1 VADFRY
7 PAFIM
12 RQSAEGKPLVFFAAP
27 AVDIEL
33 WAGVPQRRRLEETET
48 FGFQRESKDARV
60 DEIASFFAD
69 PENVVQN
76 PLLAA
81 EQDPSVVRFEPS
93 GDSEHFG
100 TLIID
105 HEDLQSL
112 PLLELLQR
120 LAARLRQRIPALA
133 NQHASE
139 DQIARIKQAVNDKY
153 SSDDFGS
160 PESELGD
167 EDAHSDTDEPQLE
180 EPSPSDIGA
189 ALLAEETSV
198 VEFYTEIDAR
208 IKVLESA
215 GKPWIRSD
223 FMGFTHEAVLAYLLP
238 VVLVD
243 GQHRLRGAV
252 KSATQ
257 KADEKQN
264 EDAALALIE
273 NNVAADD
280 IADSLRKQYSPSLP
294 VSLLMDPRPSEH
306 VFQFVV
312 VNQKA
317 TPLAPAL
324 LGTIVSTSLG
334 SEELDPIADR
344 LRSAGIQLDD
354 SRAIAYLTR
363 APESPFRNLVQT
375 GMGGD
380 GQHLQWMVL
389 QGLVRIFREF
399 TGGKLYGY
407 GNNDYAAMWSRK
419 YLFASK
425 FVEEADSLD
434 EKKALWGRPEG
445 PWRDVFI
452 RFFTLVRNKFSSDDP
467 NSRNF
472 WGSTRNTNLYN
483 KISLTILA
491 ADFFK
496 FLNEKDQNI
505 HDIED
510 VDEAFARWTDGLNAG
525 YFDRLWPVEG
535 TKKDSIGVRNKWAL
549 TWVQYRENPVKLPP
563 LTSYK
568 A

>member
-1 VADFRY
+1 VAEFRY
-7 PAFIM
+7 PAFRM
-12 RQSAEGKPLVFFAAP
+12 RQSAAGKPLVLFAAP

-33 WAGVPQRRRLEETET
+33 WAGVPQRRRLDDTET
-48 FGFQRESKDARV
+48 FGFQRETKDARV
-60 DEIASFFAD
+60 EEIASFFAD

-81 EQDPSVVRFEPS
+81 QQDPSIVRFEPA
-93 GDSEHFG
+93 DDDEHFG
-100 TLIID
+100 ELVID

-112 PLLELLQR
+112 PLIELLRR
-120 LAARLRQRIPALA
+120 LAARLRERVPALT

-139 DQIARIKQAVNDKY
+139 EQIARIKQAVNEKY
-153 SSDDFGS
+153 SSDDFDS
-160 PESELGD
+160 PDPETSEDDPSDDVD
-167 EDAHSDTDEPQLE
+167 EQQPDEPT
-180 EPSPSDIGA
+180 PSDIGA

-208 IKVLESA
+208 IKVLECA
-215 GKPWIRSD
+215 GKPWIRPE

-252 KSATQ
+252 RSAFK
-257 KADEKQN
+257 KAEDKKN
-264 EDAALALIE
+264 ETAALALIE
-273 NNVAADD
+273 QDVPADD
-280 IADSLRKQYSPSLP
+280 IAKALRKQYSPSLP

-334 SEELDPIADR
+334 SEELEPIAER

-375 GMGGD
+375 GMGSD
-380 GQHLQWMVL
+380 GRHLQWTVL

-419 YLFASK
+419 YLSESK
-425 FVEEADSLD
+425 FVEGAESLE
-434 EKKALWGRPEG
+434 EKKALWSRPDG

-452 RFFTLVRNKFSSDDP
+452 RFFTLVKEKFSSDDP

-472 WGSTRNTNLYN
+472 WGSTRGTNLYN

-496 FLNEKDQNI
+496 FLNEKDRNF
-505 HDIED
+505 HKLED
-510 VDEAFARWTDGLNAG
+510 VDDAFARWTDGLNPG
-525 YFDRLWPVEG
+525 YFDRLWPG
-535 TKKDSIGVRNKWAL
+535 DGAKKDSVGVRNKWAL
-549 TWVQYRENPVKLPP
+549 TWVNYRENPVKLPP